1 MNRTIKMKYDDPR
14 LDRVPK
20 FFIQMDRT
28 IKPSLEKLMG
38 KDPELRDEMVKTKL
52 ELSEKKKSITTRRL
66 LAITYSQLSTDNY
79 MMEVVNLR
87 TLTDMKWE
95 DYGDR
100 YAKDFY
106 FDWIDW
112 AGRIDNP
119 LDVKHK
125 QKLLFTEMKKSHGLK
140 WELAPYKRLPEK
152 EQTYEK
158 LLRVY
163 RRWLKES
170 KDDQRLVIETCH
182 SKEERGWRGR
192 RSRSASE

>member
-1 MNRTIKMKYDDPR
+1 
-14 LDRVPK
+14 
-20 FFIQMDRT
+20 
-28 IKPSLEKLMG
+28 
-38 KDPELRDEMVKTKL
+38 MVKTKL
-52 ELSEKKKSITTRRL
+52 ELNEKKKSITTRRL
-66 LAITYSQLSTDNY
+66 LAIAYSQLSTDNY

-95 DYGDR
+95 EYGDR

-106 FDWIDW
+106 FDWIDR

-125 QKLLFTEMKKSHGLK
+125 QKLLLTEVKKSHAMK
-140 WELAPYKRLPEK
+140 YEVAAYKRLPEK
-152 EQTYEK
+152 EQTYDE

-170 KDDQRLVIETCH
+170 KDDQRLVIENRH
-182 SKEERGWRGR
+182 SKEERGKRKWR
-192 RSRSASE
+192 SQSATAWRDGYSYPMTSQGCFICGQMDHYAKDCPNYYKG